1 MLPVDHYQ
9 KSTRSVKYAILFIAL
24 NFIVFFFIEMRNKK
38 RIHPFQYSLVALALL
53 LFYTLLTSL
62 GEQIGFNAAFALSA
76 LAITTLVS
84 WYTHSIVE
92 NKKATISIAGLQ
104 LGLYAFLFTILQ
116 LQDYALL
123 MGSIGLFII
132 LIIIMQA
139 SKKVKWYNEN

>member
-1 MLPVDHYQ
+1 
-9 KSTRSVKYAILFIAL
+9 
-24 NFIVFFFIEMRNKK
+24 MRNKK